1 MARGSVNKVILI
13 GTLGRDPESRYMPNG
28 NAVCN
33 ISLAT
38 DEGYS
43 DKNTGQRIDRTEWH
57 RVVAYGRLAEIM
69 AQYLRKGS
77 KAYIEGRLQTREW
90 EKDGIKRYSTEIIA
104 NEMNMLDA
112 KPHNSMDEHAYSQA
126 PQQGGMNPNMQNTQ
140 SGFVGG
146 GHSTSMHPHNTQ
158 PANAGHLG
166 GGQSTSDYGQPPSQG
181 HPNPAHQP
189 SSYGSGQQPMH
200 PGGATAQPQQAAP
213 QGHDQ
218 QRSYGGGGSQQ
229 GTGQHP
235 PQPAPAGTQNF
246 DDFDDDIPF

>member
-38 DEGYS
+38 DEGYN
-43 DKNTGQRIDRTEWH
+43 DKNTGQRVDRTEWH

-104 NEMNMLDA
+104 SEMNMLDS
-112 KPHNSMDEHAYSQA
+112 KPALDSTHRNGMDEQAYTQA
-126 PQQGGMNPNMQNTQ
+126 PQQGGMNPNMQNAQAGFAGGAHSSPMNSAPMSSTPMNSTPMHSSSMNNPSNAGQ
-140 SGFVGG
+140 SGGY
-146 GHSTSMHPHNTQ
+146 GH
-158 PANAGHLG
+158 AN
-166 GGQSTSDYGQPPSQG
+166 PV
-181 HPNPAHQP
+181 HQP
-189 SSYGSGQQPMH
+189 SSHSG
-200 PGGATAQPQQAAP
+200 GITAQPQQAAQ
-213 QGHDQ
+213 QG
-218 QRSYGGGGSQQ
+218 YSQQ
-229 GTGQHP
+229 NPNHNQQSNHQQS
-235 PQPAPAGTQNF
+235 PQQAPAGTPNF